1 MTDFTAASAL
11 DDNHPLRAVLTSARA
26 AGDTL
31 LPVGIP
37 RTDLNR
43 AFVLP
48 TGADG
53 ECDRRAR
60 RRIAEPACR
69 THAEAFSLS
78 KLFLLRWLRFLV
90 AQDLCQS

>member
-60 RRIAEPACR
+60 RRIAEPAWR
-69 THAEAFSLS
+69 THAERPCLF
-78 KLFLLRWLRFLV
+78 KLFLLR
-90 AQDLCQS
+90 